1 MKDWSSYFHFL
12 ALLTYFFQ
20 FFCNY
25 CGIYCPLPSVFFS
38 CFYNYF
44 LFCHKR
50 KSIHVIIGSCCRV
63 NQKSVSPKE
72 IWLKGLGFWMVRK
85 RIMYFGDLDQ
95 LLHHLTCEC
104 CISHYCNHISNS
116 IMTCTI
122 RCINII

>member
-1 MKDWSSYFHFL
+1 MRFVILFSFLSSFN
-12 ALLTYFFQ
+12 FFFNLCVNTVGFIVLCQ
-20 FFCNY
+20 
-25 CGIYCPLPSVFFS
+25 VFFS
-38 CFYNYF
+38 CFYNF
-44 LFCHKR
+44 LLFCHKR